1 MLKLTRTGLVL
12 LLALAASG
20 CEVAKRTNITGTITR
35 DGKPLV
41 WKSEGGHLVVIFVP
55 EDRKPGQDPIL
66 AVTERDTG
74 TYRIAQIPPG
84 AYLVALHQFDEKHMD
99 AFRNKLDPA
108 KTTLRVEVVEDNQVI
123 DVDVPTELP

>member
-1 MLKLTRTGLVL
+1 MHALTRAGLVL
-12 LLALAASG
+12 VLALAAAG
-20 CEVAKRTNITGTITR
+20 CEEPKRTNITGTITR

-41 WKSEGGHLVVIFVP
+41 WKSAGGHLVVIFMP
-55 EDRKPGQDPIL
+55 EDRKPGQDGIL
-66 AVTERDTG
+66 AVTDRDTG

-99 AFRNKLDPA
+99 GFQNKLDPV

-123 DVDVPTELP
+123 DVDVPKDLP